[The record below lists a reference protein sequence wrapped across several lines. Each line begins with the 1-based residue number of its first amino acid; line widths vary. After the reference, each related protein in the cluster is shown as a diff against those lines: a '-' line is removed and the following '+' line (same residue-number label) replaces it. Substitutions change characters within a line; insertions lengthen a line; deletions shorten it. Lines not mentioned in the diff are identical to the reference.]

1 MAVVSSALLSQLL
14 CEDLMLLFIHRGN
27 GFLQLLC
34 VLALVAALAPISR
47 LQLGWAVQAAPSATL
62 CKVTALF
69 IPHFSSSPPHSSHV
83 G

>member
-1 MAVVSSALLSQLL
+1 MDVSSAFLSRLL
-14 CEDLMLLFIHRGN
+14 CEDLMLLFLLGGD
-27 GFLQLLC
+27 GFLQLLH
-34 VLALVAALAPISR
+34 VLALLTALAPTSG

-69 IPHFSSSPPHSSHV
+69 IPHFFFSPPHSSNV

>member
-1 MAVVSSALLSQLL
+1 MAVSSAFLSQLL
-14 CEDLMLLFIHRGN
+14 WEDLMLLFIHGGN

-34 VLALVAALAPISR
+34 VLGLVTALAPISG

-69 IPHFSSSPPHSSHV
+69 IPHFSFSPPQSSDV